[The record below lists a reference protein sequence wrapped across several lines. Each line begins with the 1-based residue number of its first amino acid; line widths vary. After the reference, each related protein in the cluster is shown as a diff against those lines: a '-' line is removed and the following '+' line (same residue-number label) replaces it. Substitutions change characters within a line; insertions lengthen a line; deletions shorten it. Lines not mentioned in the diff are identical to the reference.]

1 MQIVGL
7 AHAAIL
13 TPWKSFISLVVNTVA
28 SLFNILFNASM
39 AWPCIN
45 STPN

>member
-28 SLFNILFNASM
+28 SLFSILFNASM
-39 AWPCIN
+39 ALCRIPL
-45 STPN
+45 SPN